1 MKTKKCYDKI
11 FIVNAQITKNGGIN
25 KKMNKGIAKKSRS
38 KSKFY
43 DVMTE
48 VWKYRFIY
56 FLLLPATVLVIMF
69 SYIPMV
75 GIKMAFQDYNVYDPA
90 ASTWVGLQN
99 FKELFQSSDSI
110 ASIMNTF
117 KISIWSLIV
126 SFPLTVIFALLLN
139 ELRNKIF
146 KKVIQTVSYLP
157 YFLSWISV
165 IGIVSTLYSTDGIIN
180 DMLAAVMG
188 NAWQKKSLLSIQG
201 FFIPD
206 VIILST
212 WKTLGWGSIVFLA
225 AITGIDQTLY
235 EAAMLDGAGKL
246 KQVIHITIPGILPTI
261 MIMLLWRIAALFGDN
276 FELIYGL
283 QNPFVN
289 VEVIGTL
296 IYKNGIAGGN
306 YQMTTAFG
314 LMQGLVNFIFLIGA
328 NWLSKKGADVGIF

>member
-1 MKTKKCYDKI
+1 M
-11 FIVNAQITKNGGIN
+11 
-25 KKMNKGIAKKSRS
+25 
-38 KSKFY
+38 
-43 DVMTE
+43 
-48 VWKYRFIY
+48 
-56 FLLLPATVLVIMF
+56 
-69 SYIPMV
+69 
-75 GIKMAFQDYNVYDPA
+75 YDPA

-110 ASIMNTF
+110 AAIMNTF

-235 EAAMLDGAGKL
+235 EAANA
-246 KQVIHITIPGILPTI
+246 
-261 MIMLLWRIAALFGDN
+261 
-276 FELIYGL
+276 
-283 QNPFVN
+283 
-289 VEVIGTL
+289 
-296 IYKNGIAGGN
+296 
-306 YQMTTAFG
+306 
-314 LMQGLVNFIFLIGA
+314 
-328 NWLSKKGADVGIF
+328 